1 MYRVLLAVVFVLGGC
16 SSDDPPSTPEG
27 GTSTTPGINRT
38 ASEIVAGF
46 KQAGLPIAETKDF
59 TAADDPNEQLGRP
72 GGYTSKTSWHDS
84 RLEAADFDVDGGGSV
99 EVFATEDEAKKRIEY
114 IDSVTKS
121 SPMLNEYHWA
131 KGIVVLRVAKGLTP
145 DQAEEYH
152 SAL

>member
-46 KQAGLPIAETKDF
+46 KQALPIAETKDF